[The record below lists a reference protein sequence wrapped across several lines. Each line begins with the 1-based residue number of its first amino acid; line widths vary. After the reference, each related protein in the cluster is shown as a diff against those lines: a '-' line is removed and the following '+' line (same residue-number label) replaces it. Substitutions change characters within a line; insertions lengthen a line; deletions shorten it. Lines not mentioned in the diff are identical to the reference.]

1 MSSAALKKS
10 LGALVTKSRAAGRWP
25 VVAAGQAVLAEP
37 LSLDCQINLL
47 GAMHEVWLLKN
58 SLAPYWKAWRTDAAG
73 WARRCLERLSS
84 SDHDYWALAALLGLG
99 IEQVRE
105 VLEPSGYTLESLR
118 WAQARDDA
126 KVHIATLRR
135 ADGGDDRLWSGVLEL
150 GWDTK
155 SGVLTDV
162 ARWRAVM
169 LDELVHEGG
178 NALGRGQGTFF
189 LRAVLPY
196 GTCRAESGL
205 FELRSEWAVPVE
217 KSLLRGAK
225 ARR

>member
-1 MSSAALKKS
+1 
-10 LGALVTKSRAAGRWP
+10 
-25 VVAAGQAVLAEP
+25 VLAEP

-58 SLAPYWKAWRTDAAG
+58 SFAPFWKAWRSGADAAR
-73 WARRCLERLSS
+73 WARRCVERLAS

-105 VLEPSGYTLESLR
+105 VLEPSGYALESLR

-126 KVHIATLRR
+126 KVHIATFRR
-135 ADGGDDRLWSGVLEL
+135 EDGGDDRLWSGVLEL
-150 GWDTK
+150 GWDSK
-155 SGVLTDV
+155 SGILTDV

-169 LDELVHEGG
+169 FDELSREGG
-178 NALGRGQGTFF
+178 NALGRGHGTLF

-196 GTCRAESGL
+196 GTCRSETGP
-205 FELRSEWAVPVE
+205 FELRREWAVPVE
-217 KSLLRGAK
+217 KSLLRGGK